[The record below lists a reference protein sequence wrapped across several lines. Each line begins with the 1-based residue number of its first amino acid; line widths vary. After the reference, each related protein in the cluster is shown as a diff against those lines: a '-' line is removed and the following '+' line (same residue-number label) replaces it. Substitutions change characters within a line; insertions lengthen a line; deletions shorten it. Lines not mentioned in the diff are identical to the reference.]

1 MRVCNPLFL
10 TLSIAMALAANKK
23 VDFRV
28 TPEELARHPQR
39 VVSEDVAIA
48 VTPFIESDRT
58 KPLFGG
64 KANPYDQGVLPV
76 LLMIK
81 NEGKQT
87 ISLKNMTVEFF
98 GSTRQKLEPVPP
110 NDVPYLR
117 GPSPGKIEASPIP
130 GMPGR
135 MKIKKNVFQS
145 QDFIERGFAAK
156 MLPPGEFAW
165 GFFYFQTGL
174 GRGSKILVHGIS
186 QASTGKELFFFEAP
200 LD

>member
-39 VVSEDVAIA
+39 VISEDVAIA
-48 VTPFIESDRT
+48 VTPFIESERT

-64 KANPYDQGVLPV
+64 KANPYDHGVLPV
-76 LLMIK
+76 LLMIR

-110 NDVPYLR
+110 NDVPYLH
-117 GPSPGKIEASPIP
+117 GPSPGKIESSPIP

-135 MKIKKNVFQS
+135 MKIKKNVFLS